1 VPRDHVPEISK
12 IRVMNRNSVVSDVVS
27 QLLNFLVSNRIGPG
41 EKLPSERAL
50 SEKLGLG
57 RSSVR
62 EAVKS
67 LHLLGLL
74 DVRQGDGTYLRG
86 TESAVLPQIL
96 EWGLVLSRPDIQNL
110 IETRHQLEVFVA
122 RRAAE
127 RITPEGEARLDEQ
140 LDRMAAA
147 EASGRISEC
156 IDADIEL
163 HLCLAE
169 VAGNTVI
176 AEMLRG
182 IRVLLYVW
190 MTELASAED
199 MTEYTRHH
207 ALLLDA
213 VKSGDP
219 DKAESV
225 MRQHISSGG
234 ERLLSMLP
242 RSEEAA
248 EAGSGDGRA

>member
-1 VPRDHVPEISK
+1 MPQAGDPGMTK
-12 IRVMNRNSVVSDVVS
+12 IRALNRNSVVSDVVS
-27 QLLNFLVSNRIGPG
+27 QLLNYLVSERIGPG
-41 EKLPSERAL
+41 DKLPSERAL
-50 SEKLGLG
+50 SEYLGLG

-140 LDRMAAA
+140 L
-147 EASGRISEC
+147 
-156 IDADIEL
+156 
-163 HLCLAE
+163 
-169 VAGNTVI
+169 
-176 AEMLRG
+176 
-182 IRVLLYVW
+182 
-190 MTELASAED
+190 
-199 MTEYTRHH
+199 
-207 ALLLDA
+207 
-213 VKSGDP
+213 
-219 DKAESV
+219 
-225 MRQHISSGG
+225 
-234 ERLLSMLP
+234 ERL
-242 RSEEAA
+242 
-248 EAGSGDGRA
+248 